1 VAVRAAYRS
10 QVRVTPDKGIDGGDG
25 GEDETTSTVDSP
37 AMATKRSPFAVN
49 RKRVTGAVIVMLQS
63 GVPTSSKT
71 CIALSPADIA
81 TRSPEEETTTAEDSR
96 IEPNIEDVYRLIP
109 RRHRNPIPGRGD
121 DNGRGLPD

>member
-1 VAVRAAYRS
+1 M
-10 QVRVTPDKGIDGGDG
+10 TPDKGIDGGDG

-37 AMATKRSPFAVN
+37 AIATKRSPFAVN
-49 RKRVTGAVIVMLQS
+49 RKRVTGAVMVMLQS

-96 IEPNIEDVYRLIP
+96 IEPNVRTRVKSLVQSFRRLVPAVARYRY
-109 RRHRNPIPGRGD
+109 
-121 DNGRGLPD
+121 